1 MGNNSGFE
9 TSERASK
16 EWTRARDRTGIGE
29 KIRPLRIRNK
39 EKNEFFDPERSK
51 EKGVSGGKKFCFM
64 GWEFLEKIDFFWE
77 SGVRI
82 PPLICCWRECL
93 LVYYFNIFA
102 SAPHS

>member
-16 EWTRARDRTGIGE
+16 EWTRARDRTGIGQ
-29 KIRPLRIRNK
+29 KIRPLRIRDK

-64 GWEFLEKIDFFWE
+64 GWEFLEKIDFFLGKWGSHPAIDMLLE
-77 SGVRI
+77 RVFVGV
-82 PPLICCWRECL
+82 L
-93 LVYYFNIFA
+93 L
-102 SAPHS
+102 